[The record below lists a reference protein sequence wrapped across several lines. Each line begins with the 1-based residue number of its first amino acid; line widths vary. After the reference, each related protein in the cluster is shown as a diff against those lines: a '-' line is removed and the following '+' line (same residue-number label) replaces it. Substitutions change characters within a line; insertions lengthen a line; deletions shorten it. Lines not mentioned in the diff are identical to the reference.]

1 MSASLCQVEPMVSCE
16 SVAALVAKRRKDAI
30 DMRVAGVDLL
40 TIARQL
46 AADPAVN
53 AKGVPYPRGYGASRY
68 AKGQSAPSLG
78 SLKAMVVND
87 IVRSLA
93 ERQSELTKSVDRL
106 VEVHHERL
114 ERLWYAA
121 FKAVSSG
128 DIGAIDRAVR
138 ILERQS
144 KLHGL
149 DAPSRS
155 QVSLDVDMGDDELN
169 AEIERVL
176 SDLADIRVAELK
188 THKD

>member
-1 MSASLCQVEPMVSCE
+1 MASREP
-16 SVAALVAKRRKDAI
+16 VAALVAQRRKDAV
-30 DMRVAGVDLL
+30 DLRVAGVDLL

-46 AADPAVN
+46 AADPTVN
-53 AKGVPYPRGYGASRY
+53 AKGVSYPQGYGASRY
-68 AKGQSAPSLG
+68 AKGQPAPSLS
-78 SLKAMVVND
+78 SLKSMVVND

-121 FKAVSSG
+121 FKAVTSG
-128 DIGAIDRAVR
+128 DVGAIDKAVR

-149 DAPSRS
+149 DAPSQS
-155 QVSLDVDMGDDELN
+155 QVNLDIEASDELD
-169 AEIERVL
+169 AQIDAL
-176 SDLADIRVAELK
+176 LATLANDNPQGV
-188 THKD
+188 TTP